1 MILHTDSWLILSH
14 SEVTPSVRAIIDG
27 RLVHQHKIESNTDG
41 IRILFASEMRAKAV
55 WDEIE
60 EAWAADEEPSEDDEE
75 SNSVIDRKQQDE
87 QCPGGGP

>member
-1 MILHTDSWLILSH
+1 MILHTDSWLILAH

-27 RLVHQHKIESNTDG
+27 RLVHQHKIESNADG

-75 SNSVIDRKQQDE
+75 SNAQLGADGGSERK
-87 QCPGGGP
+87 P